1 MSGLVPRLRIRPG
14 RLGADPAGI
23 AARADTLEVGDAIED
38 RPVEIG
44 QVFGKRGDRL
54 DGLGNGWGGPGL
66 HHPRRWATRGSAGT
80 GHSSRS
86 AEAKVPNDRGSVP
99 ARTGWPRTVVNRSP

>member
-1 MSGLVPRLRIRPG
+1 MNATVKDDVDPRSANGDRSPSERPSPRTLAAREAAIGAGEKTEELTVSGLVPRLRIRPG

-44 QVFGKRGDRL
+44 QVFGKRGD
-54 DGLGNGWGGPGL
+54 
-66 HHPRRWATRGSAGT
+66 
-80 GHSSRS
+80 
-86 AEAKVPNDRGSVP
+86 
-99 ARTGWPRTVVNRSP
+99 